1 MARDE
6 GLDEAAIAQIRA
18 YQAGDFTPRE
28 KAAIRYAE
36 LFALNHQAMD
46 DAYFAEL
53 HEHFNDPE
61 ILELG
66 WYTGMCLAMGR
77 LLATLD
83 VGPSACALPDAEP
96 AP

>member
-6 GLDEAAIAQIRA
+6 GVDEATIAQLAR
-18 YQAGDFTPRE
+18 YQEADYTPRE

-36 LFALNHQAMD
+36 LFALNHQALD
-46 DAYFAEL
+46 DAFFAGL
-53 HEHFNDPE
+53 HEHFTDPE

-83 VGPSACALPDAEP
+83 VGPGACALPLTDSR
-96 AP
+96 